1 MFTVFTIE
9 KRKPRGVARILPF
22 LLRDKLTEEY
32 KEKKSLVVRN
42 LHYISRKKQVNWQAV
57 FARAGYDSKSLVCS
71 SEVVFPKNSGLC
83 RFNSNSFFKVMT
95 ENFALQI
102 LKEMENPQKI
112 KIAFL
117 DFDGERRLFA
127 ERLCELS
134 DNFIIITGEKRKYF
148 NLSDKMMNERGV
160 SLVITSRINRMNDAD
175 FVIAPSRIRKTTDL
189 RKKSLVLTCEKPCF
203 DVSALCY
210 YKYRTEVPSEYKS
223 LVPNCIDEDYFLS
236 ALYSKGRQYNLSNLI
251 PKVAY
256 NENSTCTVKSMAKY
270 LDRLAQ

>member
-9 KRKPRGVARILPF
+9 KREPRGAAKFLPF

-32 KEKKSLVVRN
+32 KEEKRLLVRN
-42 LHYISRKKQVNWQAV
+42 LRYISRKKQVNWQAV

-83 RFNSNSFFKVMT
+83 RFDSTVFYKAMT
-95 ENFALQI
+95 ENFALAI

-112 KIAFL
+112 KIAFF

-127 ERLCELS
+127 ERLCQLS
-134 DNFIIITGEKRKYF
+134 DNFIIITREKGKYL
-148 NLSDKMMNERGV
+148 NLSEKMMNELGV
-160 SLVITSRINRMNDAD
+160 SLVITSRIERMNDAD
-175 FVIAPSRIRKTTDL
+175 FVIAPSRIRKITSF
-189 RKKSLVLTCEKPCF
+189 RKKALVLTGERPCI
-203 DVSALCY
+203 DISAQCY
-210 YKYRTEVPSEYKS
+210 YKYRTEAPNEYKH
-223 LVPNCIDEDYFLS
+223 LIPDCIDEDYFLS
-236 ALYSKGRQYNLSNLI
+236 ALYSIGRQYNLSNLI

-270 LDRLAQ
+270 LDRLTQ